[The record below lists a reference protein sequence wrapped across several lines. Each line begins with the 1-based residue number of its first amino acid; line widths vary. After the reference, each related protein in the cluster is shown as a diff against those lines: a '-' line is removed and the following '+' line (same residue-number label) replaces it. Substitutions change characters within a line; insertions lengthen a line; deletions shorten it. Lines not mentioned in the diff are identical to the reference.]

1 MATAT
6 LRVYTGTNAGTESSA
21 QTAIALMDIDSAV
34 VTPANSFEKWLR
46 VKIDTAGSHT
56 FSNFWIERSG
66 DLPDGVV
73 VKMGVTDNPG
83 TPVAVTSAVA
93 TTTMAD
99 GRRYLF
105 DANEYDADNE
115 ASRYV
120 VLQGQVASDAAS
132 GAIEQQVFTVG
143 WQQS

>member
-1 MATAT
+1 
-6 LRVYTGTNAGTESSA
+6 
-21 QTAIALMDIDSAV
+21 
-34 VTPANSFEKWLR
+34 
-46 VKIDTAGSHT
+46 
-56 FSNFWIERSG
+56 
-66 DLPDGVV
+66 
-73 VKMGVTDNPG
+73 
-83 TPVAVTSAVA
+83 
-93 TTTMAD
+93 MAD